1 MDNILNQLEA
11 FLREKKVKFARE
23 NSCIIIPYADDERVF
38 LSILYMVET
47 RRILIDTLTRV
58 NPEVPKETVL
68 QVVNSFNHDLHGTF
82 VFSSTFQ
89 EEPVIIA
96 RTLSDPLHNP
106 EDLHEVV
113 AIAFAH
119 SRLLEKVLKLVAHL
133 YHESNSPDVPFP
145 DISFIPA

>member
-1 MDNILNQLEA
+1 M
-11 FLREKKVKFARE
+11 
-23 NSCIIIPYADDERVF
+23 
-38 LSILYMVET
+38 
-47 RRILIDTLTRV
+47 IDTLTRV

-106 EDLHEVV
+106 EDLHKVV
-113 AIAFAH
+113 SIAFAH
-119 SRLLEKVLKLVAHL
+119 SRLLEKVLKLVALLHDS
-133 YHESNSPDVPFP
+133 SNFPIPD
-145 DISFIPA
+145 SKFIPA